1 MSILLIFFNVLNA
14 HELEE
19 VIFMTI
25 QWFPGHMAKAR
36 RQVSESLKLVDIV
49 FELVDARLPLSSRN
63 PMIDE
68 VIHQKPRLLILNK
81 QDMADEQE
89 TRRWIQYFDERGF
102 KAVAINSLE
111 GKGLQAVTKAAQE
124 ILAEKWA
131 RMKSRGMKPRAI
143 RAMIVG
149 IPNVGK
155 STLINRLAKKNLAK
169 TGNMPGVTKAQQWIK
184 VGKEIELLD
193 TPGILWPKFE
203 DQEVGYK
210 LALTGAIKDTITN
223 MEDLAVYGLNFL
235 AKHYPSRMEER
246 YGITTVAE
254 DLVVT
259 FDQIGKLRRTFGQGG
274 EIDYDQVSVL
284 VVRDIR
290 DQHLGKVT
298 FDFVSEQ
305 IEKEKL
311 EKLIELEN
319 EERRKKNEEMRR
331 QKKLEQQ

>member
-1 MSILLIFFNVLNA
+1 
-14 HELEE
+14 
-19 VIFMTI
+19 MTI

-36 RQVSESLKLVDIV
+36 RKVSESLKLVDIV

-81 QDMADEQE
+81 HDMADEHE

-102 KAVAINSLE
+102 KAVAINSFE
-111 GKGLQAVTKAAQE
+111 GKGLQSVIKAAQE

-131 RMKSRGMKPRAI
+131 RMTSRGMKPRAM

-169 TGNMPGVTKAQQWIK
+169 TGNMPGVTKSQQWIK
-184 VGKEIELLD
+184 VAKEIELLD

-210 LALTGAIKDTITN
+210 LALTGAIKDTIMN
-223 MEDLAVYGLNFL
+223 MEDLAVYGLRFL
-235 AKHYPSRMEER
+235 AKHYPTRMQER
-246 YGITTVAE
+246 YQISAVSE
-254 DLVVT
+254 NLVET
-259 FDQIGKLRRTFGQGG
+259 FDQIGKLRRVYGQGG
-274 EIDYDQVSVL
+274 EIDYDQVAVL

-290 DQHLGKVT
+290 DQHLGKLT
-298 FDFVSEQ
+298 FDFVEEQ
-305 IEKEKL
+305 KQKEQL
-311 EKLIELEN
+311 AELIEQEN
-319 EERRKKNEEMRR
+319 EERRRKNDEMRR
-331 QKKLEQQ
+331 QRKLAEQDQE